1 MAPGVPIGAGGIPID
16 HLGVLPHE
24 GHLDQSLS
32 QPAAEGEVPIAPLE
46 ALIYLKL
53 KSPRRRDEAD
63 VVELLRVSDPRPV
76 RLYLEKHAPEMLA
89 KFDGIA
95 SEAQA

>member
-1 MAPGVPIGAGGIPID
+1 MAPGVPIGAAGIPVD

-24 GHLDQSLS
+24 SHLEEALNR
-32 QPAAEGEVPIAPLE
+32 PVVEEGLPIAPLE

-53 KSPRRRDEAD
+53 KSPRRRDEGD
-63 VVELLRVSDPRPV
+63 IVELLRINNPAPV
-76 RLYLEKHAPEMLA
+76 RLYIQKNAPELLA
-89 KFDGIA
+89 RFDEAA